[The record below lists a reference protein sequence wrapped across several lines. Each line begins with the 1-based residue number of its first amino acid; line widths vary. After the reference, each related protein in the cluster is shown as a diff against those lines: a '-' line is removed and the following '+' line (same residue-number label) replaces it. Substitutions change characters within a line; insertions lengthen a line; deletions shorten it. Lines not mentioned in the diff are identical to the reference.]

1 MASPITLDSWIK
13 HLKEKTGSA
22 ECPFC
27 HHQDWEVQCEPDGS
41 ALESRILDQ
50 SFVKELNDAFL
61 SVADS
66 YESAKKG
73 DDSPPPPQLP
83 PPTYL
88 SSILVVRCKH
98 CGYITLFSRK
108 ALTEG

>member
-73 DDSPPPPQLP
+73 EDSPPPPQLP

-108 ALTEG
+108 ALTEL